1 MTMTIRLQLIKLNK
15 VCSKLNLTLRGG
27 NAKVKDSVLS
37 IANAYSSI
45 DISNTLKTSISD
57 VVNKLNLK
65 DDLDPEELEKFSS
78 SLGKLQEKMQKL

>member
-1 MTMTIRLQLIKLNK
+1 MLKAQSDIE
-15 VCSKLNLTLRGG
+15 SG

-78 SLGKLQEKMQKL
+78 SLGKLQEKMQKALDSAMKSFR